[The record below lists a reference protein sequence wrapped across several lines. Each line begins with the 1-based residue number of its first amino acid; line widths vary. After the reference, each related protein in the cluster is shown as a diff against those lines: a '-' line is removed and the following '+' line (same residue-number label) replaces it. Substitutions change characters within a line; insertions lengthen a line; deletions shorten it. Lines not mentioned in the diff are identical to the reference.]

1 MASKI
6 ASASGA
12 WRNWARW
19 ASTAAAQSIG
29 GSRGSDVS
37 RTLARAARNAHGAE
51 RAARN
56 RAPQQRAAS
65 APGAAAQPPAVVNST
80 ARGGPQAAAWAT
92 HPCRHGA
99 GQEHDEEAQVRQGAA
114 PWPRGAPAAAER
126 ARLTRRRTRRRERNV
141 ASVMHSGARAPR
153 RAAPR
158 TFRPSL
164 SSRRPSSPRWHTTLG
179 SDSLGDPALDIRPA
193 QRTKAASRRLHG
205 VTRRTWGPRRRFCAA
220 DTRAPTGPGR
230 RRLFELRVVVRRTNA
245 QLMVPRTDSRRSN
258 TAFVFTGGG
267 HARTRNERGGVQRM
281 RSSERSAW
289 RPPLPRRCSLII
301 QFEAHPI
308 MDFVV
313 FQRDVVLVD
322 SVPEAGVANH
332 ALG

>member
-1 MASKI
+1 MQRYA
-6 ASASGA
+6 ANAPGA
-12 WRNWARW
+12 A
-19 ASTAAAQSIG
+19 
-29 GSRGSDVS
+29 
-37 RTLARAARNAHGAE
+37 
-51 RAARN
+51 
-56 RAPQQRAAS
+56 
-65 APGAAAQPPAVVNST
+65 GAAAQPPAVKSRGT
-80 ARGGPQAAAWAT
+80 QRAMSAAADRSAPRRPRCWPGARRGSAGVTTCGPQATRRASSGQGQAARPAV
-92 HPCRHGA
+92 
-99 GQEHDEEAQVRQGAA
+99 DEERRVSR
-114 PWPRGAPAAAER
+114 PR
-126 ARLTRRRTRRRERNV
+126 AR
-141 ASVMHSGARAPR
+141 ARAAPR
-153 RAAPR
+153 RAAAR

-289 RPPLPRRCSLII
+289 RPALPRRCSLVIE
-301 QFEAHPI
+301 FKAHPI